1 MFKKAWWSK
10 HSLLKLNY
18 YHIEILSSK
27 FLSARDRFH
36 HYFRDKS
43 VLYLEEEEEVLD
55 PERITQKMSGA

>member
-1 MFKKAWWSK
+1 MT
-10 HSLLKLNY
+10 LNY